1 MTPAQSATLGTARRA
16 FAWAARPPPLDATH
30 GEQEDGGGRDGGG
43 APRSPSPH
51 GGVVAAASSA
61 SRLRVLDVRGHRALP
76 ADAGA
81 GAGLLASLGRL
92 EVLDASGS
100 SLTGVAFARQLP
112 RLRSLVLEGCAKLG
126 EGYLATQVGGWEES
140 CVWCLVVGRRSLGG
154 HEARATRRLAGRRQ
168 QTIEQTIW
176 TCGPPL

>member
-1 MTPAQSATLGTARRA
+1 MRDRGMTPAQSATLGAARRA

-30 GEQEDGGGRDGGG
+30 GEEEDGGGRDGGG

-61 SRLRVLDVRGHRALP
+61 SRLRVLDMRGHRALP

-81 GAGLLASLGRL
+81 ATGLLASLSRL

-100 SLTGVAFARQLP
+100 SLRGVAFARRLP
-112 RLRSLVLEGCAKLG
+112 RLRTLVLEGCANLG
-126 EGYLATQVGGWEES
+126 EGYLAAQVRGRLES
-140 CVWCLVVGRRSLGG
+140 SRLGARGSMARRR
-154 HEARATRRLAGRRQ
+154 ARRRCQ
-168 QTIEQTIW
+168 M
-176 TCGPPL
+176 